1 MSLNESHT
9 LVKYRILKLDLVKYQ
24 HTFVI
29 FFNSLSN
36 HINLEHRH
44 SVKYNMIHPKMCCNN
59 QAVVGMCKCL
69 LELLQKLSF

>member
-29 FFNSLSN
+29 FLTLF
-36 HINLEHRH
+36 
-44 SVKYNMIHPKMCCNN
+44 
-59 QAVVGMCKCL
+59 QTT
-69 LELLQKLSF
+69 